1 LKTVNGK
8 DPIKGE
14 IDLLR
19 KSTQAIQCGDYLNLE
34 PLISNLGDL
43 NERSSYAGL
52 KTSYHDN
59 LWARFRSLSQRILI
73 SQAIKAKLD
82 GS

>member
-1 LKTVNGK
+1 
-8 DPIKGE
+8 
-14 IDLLR
+14 
-19 KSTQAIQCGDYLNLE
+19 
-34 PLISNLGDL
+34 L

-82 GS
+82 GSQDSFETFYSDFVDEEDLEKLR